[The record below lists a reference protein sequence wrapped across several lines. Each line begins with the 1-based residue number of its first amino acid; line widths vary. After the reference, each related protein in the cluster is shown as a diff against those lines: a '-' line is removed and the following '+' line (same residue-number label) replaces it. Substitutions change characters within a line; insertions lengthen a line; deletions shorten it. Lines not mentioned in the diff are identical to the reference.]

1 MTDPPTLWTRF
12 RGGWCDNCRTAYS
25 YMPVGGRC
33 PHCNAAGPARPAPIS
48 LRPATITVEPDDD
61 DDEGDADAPPPPR

>member
-33 PHCNAAGPARPAPIS
+33 PHCNAAGPARPAPIK
-48 LRPATITVEPDDD
+48 LRPATITVEPEDA
-61 DDEGDADAPPPPR
+61 DEGDADAPPPPR